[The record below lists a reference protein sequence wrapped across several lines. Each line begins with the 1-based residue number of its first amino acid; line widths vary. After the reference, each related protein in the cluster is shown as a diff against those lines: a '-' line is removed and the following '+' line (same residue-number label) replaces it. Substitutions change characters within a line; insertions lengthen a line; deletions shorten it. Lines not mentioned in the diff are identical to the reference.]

1 MAQRVI
7 ESSQMSQGWPSRSAS
22 RINFLPMAVQVM
34 LINKSI
40 TASLRRFSM
49 THSKLETSLDNA
61 PVRMQANPMV
71 TQLINCL
78 HRVMKSL
85 HRRRTLTR
93 RPGRESPLILSHQQA
108 GRHFSQLLRMP
119 MFKIWTTLRI
129 QRVTYNW
136 YRQSSSMPWGV
147 CMSRLCQSTSAYTR
161 ALTWCN
167 LS

>member
-1 MAQRVI
+1 
-7 ESSQMSQGWPSRSAS
+7 MSLGWPSHSVS
-22 RINFLPMAVQVM
+22 RINFLLMGAQVM

-40 TASLRRFSM
+40 TVSLRRFSM

-61 PVRMQANPMV
+61 PVRMQANPMA

-85 HRRRTLTR
+85 HRQRTLTR
-93 RPGRESPLILSHQQA
+93 HLGRESPLILSHQQA
-108 GRHFSQLLRMP
+108 GRHFSQLQRTP
-119 MFKIWTTLRI
+119 MSKIWTTLRI

-147 CMSRLCQSTSAYTR
+147 CMSRLCQSTSVVRPFITSAASTR
-161 ALTWCN
+161 SQAVRWAQ
-167 LS
+167 S